1 MTLDLKKTHPE
12 GVEFFLPE
20 LTKSIRVGKN
30 LKVSFHASF
39 PSDKRLCPCAC
50 LKAYEIRTAHLRP
63 QSPEQTNRLF
73 LALVKPHKRVQAATL
88 AHWIRYF
95 LCLAGVDSNIFKAH
109 STRGAASSAAARAG
123 LSVED
128 IIKMANWTND
138 NTFRRFYYK
147 PVHNPT
153 FGLAVLGEKVAL
165 N

>member
-1 MTLDLKKTHPE
+1 
-12 GVEFFLPE
+12 
-20 LTKSIRVGKN
+20 
-30 LKVSFHASF
+30 
-39 PSDKRLCPCAC
+39 LCPCAC
-50 LKAYEIRTAHLRP
+50 LKPYEIRTAHLRP
-63 QSPEQTNRLF
+63 QSPEQTNTLF
-73 LALVKPHKRVQAATL
+73 LTLVKLHKPVQAATL
-88 AHWIRYF
+88 AHWIRDF

-128 IIKMANWTND
+128 ISKMANWTND

-153 FGLAVLGEKVAL
+153 FGRAVLGEKVAL